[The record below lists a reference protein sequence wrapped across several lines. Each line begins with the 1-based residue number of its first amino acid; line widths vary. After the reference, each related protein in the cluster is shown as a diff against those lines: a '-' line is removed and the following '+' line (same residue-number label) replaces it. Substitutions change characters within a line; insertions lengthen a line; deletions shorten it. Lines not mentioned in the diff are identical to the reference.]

1 MAETERF
8 SSSTLRY
15 ANFGLANRAT
25 PKACALGASPF
36 ASSAQISLMRFFIN
50 VKKLNH
56 SIVLPL
62 PQKANLLF
70 EDPFL
75 CSSSNILNH
84 EQKKHCIKQCSFY
97 WRRQRDL
104 NSRTGIPIYSLSR
117 GAPSAKLGYVSKVNG
132 GENRIRTYGTFR
144 YHWFSRPAP

>member
-1 MAETERF
+1 MFILLYKRELFFNIEIKSSDKKDTTEVVPFFMAETERF

-36 ASSAQISLMRFFIN
+36 ASSAQISLMRFFTN

-62 PQKANLLF
+62 PKKANLLF

-84 EQKKHCIKQCSFY
+84 E
-97 WRRQRDL
+97 
-104 NSRTGIPIYSLSR
+104 
-117 GAPSAKLGYVSKVNG
+117 
-132 GENRIRTYGTFR
+132 
-144 YHWFSRPAP
+144 